1 MSLGP
6 MVELAALVEAVL
18 RGVNDGITVQDRTG
32 ALVFANDA
40 AAQFSGYE
48 SGAAMLAVSGA
59 EVIARFEMFG
69 EDGKPFPPAELPGRV
84 LLSGGSPVD
93 RLVRFRSKGSGADRW
108 SRVHATDVR
117 DARGELSY
125 VVNLFRDITEER
137 AATQRQVLLAL
148 ASQELAK
155 SLDYQETLKTVA
167 RLAVPAVADWCTVD
181 MFSGEHVLQLAAA
194 HVDPAKLAIVHEI
207 HRRYSYT
214 RDASLGANRIRGS
227 GQVFWVR
234 EIPSGMLRLAA
245 KDDAHHDLLQQLE
258 LRSYIGAPLKRG
270 DEVVGA
276 LTFVMAESHRL
287 FDEEDVRFATALAE
301 RASIAIENA
310 RLYGEAEEGRRA
322 YAEANRLK
330 DEFLAVLGHEL
341 RNPLAPISTALEV
354 MSLRDSHAHVRERAI
369 IARQVRHLSRLVDD
383 LLDVSRITR
392 GQVDLERTRVAVSEV
407 VGHAIEMSSPLL
419 EERYHRLEVS
429 LDGSLHVMGDP
440 SRLAQV
446 VANLVM
452 NAAKYTDPN
461 GQITVRTAREGQSVL
476 ITVKDTGVGI
486 SPQMLPRI
494 FELFVQERQTSDR
507 SKGGLG
513 LGLSIARNL
522 AHAHGGTLSA
532 RSDGLGR
539 GSVFE
544 VRLPAADGDASQP
557 ATPARTSRGPVK
569 ASGTRVLLVDDNSDA
584 LEVMAEALKESGYEV
599 ACAKDGPKALEAA
612 ARSTPHVAVL
622 DIGLPVMDGYELA
635 RRMKAAP
642 GLDAVKLVA
651 LTGYGQSAD
660 RERAAEAGFHG
671 HLVKPVSLDR
681 VIAMIEQLVAA

>member
-18 RGVNDGITVQDRTG
+18 QGVNDGITVQDRTG

-40 AAQFSGYE
+40 AAQISGFE
-48 SGAAMLAVSGA
+48 SGAAMLRVTGA
-59 EVIARFEMFG
+59 EVLSRFEMFA
-69 EDGKPFPPAELPGRV
+69 EDGKPFPLAELPGRV
-84 LLSGGSPVD
+84 LLSGGTPVD
-93 RLVRFRSKGSGADRW
+93 RLVRFRTKGSAADRW

-125 VVNLFRDITEER
+125 IVNLFRDITEER
-137 AATQRQVLLAL
+137 AAAQRQVLLAL

-181 MFSGEHVLQLAAA
+181 MFSGERVLQLAAA
-194 HVDPAKLAIVHEI
+194 HVDPAKLAIVREI
-207 HRRYSYT
+207 HQRYEYT
-214 RDASLGANRIRGS
+214 SNESLGANRIRRS
-227 GQVFWVR
+227 GQIFWVR
-234 EIPSGMLRLAA
+234 EIPSEMVLSAASDDGHHGLLR
-245 KDDAHHDLLQQLE
+245 QLG
-258 LRSYIGAPLKRG
+258 LRSYLGAPLKRG
-270 DEVVGA
+270 NEVIGV

-287 FDEEDVRFATALAE
+287 FEEEDVRFATALAE

-310 RLYGEAEEGRRA
+310 RLYGEAEQGRRA
-322 YAEANRLK
+322 NAEANRLK

-354 MSLRDSHAHVRERAI
+354 MALRDSHAHVRERAI

-392 GQVDLERTRVAVSEV
+392 GQVDLERSRVAVSEV

-429 LDGSLHVMGDP
+429 LDGSLQVVGDP
-440 SRLAQV
+440 ARLAQV

-461 GQITVRTAREGQSVL
+461 GQITVRTARDGPSVL
-476 ITVKDTGVGI
+476 ISVQDNGVGI
-486 SPQMLPRI
+486 SPQMMPRI

-522 AHAHGGTLSA
+522 VQAHGGTLSA
-532 RSDGLGR
+532 RSEGLGR
-539 GSVFE
+539 GSMFE
-544 VRLPAADGDASQP
+544 VRLPAADVDATQP
-557 ATPARTSRGPVK
+557 ASGARTSRAPTK
-569 ASGTRVLLVDDNSDA
+569 ASGTRVLLVDDNADA
-584 LEVMAEALKESGYEV
+584 LEVMAEALKESGYDV
-599 ACAKDGPKALEAA
+599 SCAKDGPKALEAA
-612 ARSTPHVAVL
+612 ARSAPHVAVL

-635 RRMKAAP
+635 RRIRGAP
-642 GLDAVKLVA
+642 GLEAVKLVA
-651 LTGYGQSAD
+651 LTGYGQSTD
-660 RERAAEAGFHG
+660 RERASEAGFHG

-681 VIAMIEQLVAA
+681 VIAMIEQLVTA